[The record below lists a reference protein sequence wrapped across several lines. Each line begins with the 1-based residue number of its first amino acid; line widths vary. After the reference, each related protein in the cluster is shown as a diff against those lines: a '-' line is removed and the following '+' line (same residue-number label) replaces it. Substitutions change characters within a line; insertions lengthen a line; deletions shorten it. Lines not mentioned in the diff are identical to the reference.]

1 MSGLG
6 QNLYIRIYQNIT
18 YDRIYIR
25 LWTSLSLKKNI
36 TANISFFIKRATDL
50 YLQTFYNY
58 INITKNKGFF
68 TCLED
73 KYEKE
78 RYLEPE
84 NMELRNALSKLRL
97 SSH

>member
-1 MSGLG
+1 MNVIVSKEE
-6 QNLYIRIYQNIT
+6 Y
-18 YDRIYIR
+18 
-25 LWTSLSLKKNI
+25 KCKHK
-36 TANISFFIKRATDL
+36 FFIKRATDL

-58 INITKNKGFF
+58 INIIKNKGFF
-68 TCLED
+68 TCLEN

-78 RYLEPE
+78 RYLELE